1 MADCLTSG
9 VAETGDSRGL
19 AVNTGEGL
27 CFHTDVLAK
36 QHGVKKKIEFESL
49 PLSMQM

>member
-9 VAETGDSRGL
+9 VAETRDSRGL
-19 AVNTGEGL
+19 AVNTGKGL

-36 QHGVKKKIEFESL
+36 QYGVKKIEFESL